1 MGRAYVLAGCFFV
14 LGSVLF
20 FPELEEYYLG
30 GCYFYFFGGGIYLCT
45 SAYDLL
51 EVWHTTDG
59 EFDRAMN
66 LLYVVGSVIYLV
78 GTWLYLPGV
87 PHLGGRMPTEL
98 GAWCF
103 IVGSLFFVYAC
114 FVNGAHTGDVFA
126 EASSRCRC
134 SACAPSRLYLVCKAV
149 DAAWDASVLTS
160 SPPPGWRARTT
171 RRRRRCDR

>member
-1 MGRAYVLAGCFFV
+1 MSRLTLSMDSRTEPLLGATTQVPHLIPAWLEPWVGRSYVLAGCLFV

-30 GCYFYFFGGGIYLCT
+30 GCYFFFAGGAIYLCT

-51 EVWHTTDG
+51 EVWHTSDG

-78 GTWLYLPGV
+78 GTWLYMPGV
-87 PHLGGRMPTEL
+87 PHIGGRMPTEL

-103 IVGSLFFVYAC
+103 VVGSFFFVFAC

-126 EASSRCRC
+126 EASSR
-134 SACAPSRLYLVCKAV
+134 
-149 DAAWDASVLTS
+149 
-160 SPPPGWRARTT
+160 
-171 RRRRRCDR
+171 

>member
-1 MGRAYVLAGCFFV
+1 MRRTTSAAATFTSLAVAFGC
-14 LGSVLF
+14 
-20 FPELEEYYLG
+20 
-30 GCYFYFFGGGIYLCT
+30 GIYLCT

-51 EVWHTTDG
+51 EVWYTSDG

-87 PHLGGRMPTEL
+87 PHLLGRMPTEL

-103 IVGSLFFVYAC
+103 IVGSLFFVFAC

-126 EASSRCRC
+126 EASSR
-134 SACAPSRLYLVCKAV
+134 
-149 DAAWDASVLTS
+149 
-160 SPPPGWRARTT
+160 
-171 RRRRRCDR
+171 